1 MSEVSEVSGASEAT
15 RSRTPAGAL
24 MVLAASVCFSTGGI
38 LLKLVPWNP
47 LAINGA
53 RNLIAACVIGA
64 FILATQ
70 HRIRFNLTVLV
81 GAVCMAG
88 VTTLFAVA
96 NKLTTA
102 GNAIVLQY
110 SAPVWIILLM
120 YVFFRKKP
128 GRLDLITVLLVLIG
142 ILCFFFDS
150 LAAGN
155 LPGDILALVSGLFY
169 AGVFMLNQF
178 EKGDALSS
186 MFFGQLLCG
195 ITLSPLVAAETDF
208 SPGVLLAVFL
218 LGAVQV
224 GLAYIFFSIGIRT
237 TDPVTASIINAVEPV
252 LNPVLVAVFYGEML
266 RPLSLA
272 GAAIV
277 VGSILLYNI
286 QAR

>member
-1 MSEVSEVSGASEAT
+1 MSEVSEVFGASKAT

-24 MVLAASVCFSTGGI
+24 LVLAASVCFSTGGI

-53 RNLIAACVIGA
+53 RNLIAVCVIGA

-81 GAVCMAG
+81 GAVCMVG

-150 LAAGN
+150 LAA
-155 LPGDILALVSGLFY
+155 
-169 AGVFMLNQF
+169 
-178 EKGDALSS
+178 
-186 MFFGQLLCG
+186 
-195 ITLSPLVAAETDF
+195 
-208 SPGVLLAVFL
+208 
-218 LGAVQV
+218 
-224 GLAYIFFSIGIRT
+224 
-237 TDPVTASIINAVEPV
+237 
-252 LNPVLVAVFYGEML
+252 
-266 RPLSLA
+266 
-272 GAAIV
+272 
-277 VGSILLYNI
+277 
-286 QAR
+286 